1 MSSRTL
7 NGLNASN
14 VYVNSMFSDG
24 QAITITQVSNTTQA
38 QVDIDISKQDQN
50 SSPSATDWFVI
61 EENSGGSIKKI
72 SYGDLTDT
80 FATLTGTQTLT
91 NKTLTTPQISE
102 LSGSEVYTL
111 AGGSISANRKIT
123 LPALGGDDIMVCE
136 AFAQTLTNKTLT
148 TPMISELSGSEV
160 YTIAGGSISAN
171 RKITLPALGGDDIMV
186 CEAFAQT
193 LSNKTLDATCSYTS
207 PEFNEIIIFEPPAEG
222 TKKYT
227 IKGGALADDRII
239 TLPNLTG
246 NDILVTAD
254 FAQTLTNKALG
265 SGCTYTSPTF
275 NEIILTEQGGGTTK
289 FTIQG
294 AAIANPQTVT
304 IPNIEADVN
313 FVMTAT
319 ANAQTVSN
327 LILTSP
333 TINACILDK
342 PTITDKDGYY
352 FYNITSPSNLTGSRD
367 INLPLLLDDD
377 TMVLQNHIQTLV
389 GKTLTSPTI
398 STIINSGTLTL
409 PTATTTLVG
418 TNTTDTLTNKTLSGN
433 VCSNLLTSPSAYAVN
448 IPAPTGAG
456 QTLLTNTGLTTMTNF
471 GTDTTDAD
479 VYFGDLDNGTTTI
492 NADIMYLTSNIQ
504 QFTLNGSSG
513 SGRVK
518 VWFMDAKEWIWTGDA
533 TGSGSW
539 NTYSDLISVLNPVKD
554 VSYPASTNNYPKLQ
568 LKLENTYGAGL
579 FLKSNASGYCE
590 WANLSTITEWNKTSG
605 NLYPLATT
613 TDVVV
618 GASTNPYN
626 NKFYVVGTAE
636 INGELWCGPN
646 GNVMKVDATGMECY
660 EPAYIGGALYSGNN
674 AGFYITKSASS
685 DVSSS
690 DTWRIYQGTTGDC
703 HWDWGDSGT
712 QSGQGYVK
720 YNTGDYIKMNM
731 TGQHRCITEN
741 QTIKDNIN
749 DYVGMVVIATG
760 SYNSIIHDNK
770 QDDPSTDVVSINEA
784 QPIVELSN
792 NVKDKRVFGVI
803 SDIETK
809 DKQRDWG
816 TGVFMSVVNKK
827 ILNERL
833 FINSIG
839 EGGIKVCNSGGHIY
853 NGDLL
858 CSSEKSGLAMRQDD
872 DLVHNYTIGKA
883 TQDYIFLSNVDYR
896 LIGCCYYCG

>member
-1 MSSRTL
+1 MSRSLNGRGSSTSNIYINNMFEEGEAIEIAQTSATTKAKVGVAMRSNTEATTTL
-7 NGLNASN
+7 NDSDL
-14 VYVNSMFSDG
+14 VIVSDG
-24 QAITITQVSNTTQA
+24 TTGKIVKRITVENLKNAGSHWHLDSSNLYPDSTSYNLLVGVQTNSNSRKLLVSGTA
-38 QVDIDISKQDQN
+38 EISGVLTLQD
-50 SSPSATDWFVI
+50 
-61 EENSGGSIKKI
+61 KI
-72 SYGDLTDT
+72 NDLTLPT
-80 FATLTGTQTLT
+80 GTHTLATLDKAELFT
-91 NKTLTTPQISE
+91 NKTLTLPKISE
-102 LSGSEVYTL
+102 AVGEGDKTYTI
-111 AGGSISANRKIT
+111 AGGALADDRKIT

-136 AFAQTLTNKTLT
+136 SF
-148 TPMISELSGSEV
+148 S
-160 YTIAGGSISAN
+160 
-171 RKITLPALGGDDIMV
+171 
-186 CEAFAQT
+186 QT
-193 LSNKTLDATCSYTS
+193 LSNKVMDATCS
-207 PEFNEIIIFEPPAEG
+207 
-222 TKKYT
+222 
-227 IKGGALADDRII
+227 
-239 TLPNLTG
+239 
-246 NDILVTAD
+246 
-254 FAQTLTNKALG
+254 
-265 SGCTYTSPTF
+265 YTSPTF

-304 IPNIEADVN
+304 IPDISADVN

-319 ANAQTVSN
+319 SNAQVVSN

-333 TINACILDK
+333 TINNCILLT
-342 PTITDKDGYY
+342 PTIYDKDGFY
-352 FYNITSPSNLTGSRD
+352 FYNITSPFNLTGSRD
-367 INLPLLLDDD
+367 IKLPLLIDDD
-377 TMVLQNHIQTLV
+377 TLVLQNHIQTLV

-398 STIINSGTLTL
+398 SSITNSGTITL

-418 TNTTDTLTNKTLSGN
+418 NNTTDTLTNKTLSGN
-433 VCSNLLTSPSAYAVN
+433 VCSNIKTSPSAYAVN
-448 IPAPTGAG
+448 IPAPAGAG

-533 TGSGSW
+533 SGSGAW

-568 LKLENTYGAGL
+568 LKLENTFGAGL

-590 WANLSTITEWNKTSG
+590 WANLSTITEWDTSSG
-605 NLYPLATT
+605 NLYPLAKT
-613 TDVVV
+613 TDLVV

-636 INGELWCGPN
+636 INGETWFGPN
-646 GNVMKVDATGMECY
+646 GNIMKVDATGMECY

-720 YNTGDYIKMNM
+720 YNTGDYIKMNF
-731 TGQHRCITEN
+731 TGQHRCVTEN

-749 DYVGMVVIATG
+749 DYVGMVVISTG
-760 SYNSIIHDNK
+760 QYNSIIHDNK
-770 QDDPSTDVVSINEA
+770 QDDPSTNEITVNDA
-784 QPIVELSN
+784 QPIVALSN
-792 NVKDKRVFGVI
+792 KVRDKRVYGII

-809 DKQRDWG
+809 DKQRDFG
-816 TGVFMSVVNKK
+816 VGVFMSIVNKK

-833 FINSIG
+833 FINSVG
-839 EGGIKVCNSGGHIY
+839 EGGIKVCNENGNIS

-858 CSSEKSGLAMRQDD
+858 TTSSKEGLAMKQNDCI
-872 DLVHNYTIGKA
+872 VKSYTIGKA
-883 TQDYIFLSNVDYR
+883 TCDYNFNGDTDYK
-896 LIGCCYYCG
+896 LIGCVYYCG